1 MVLSAQKK
9 KLNTLIL
16 IFRKL
21 LFDYPSYSLIML
33 ISLLLETILVSSLV
47 LAVVP
52 FADFI
57 LDPELKNPSKIT
69 SFVKTIFLYLNI
81 NPSFWSF
88 GFLFVLLNLVVG
100 ISKTIVFYITLK
112 FKYLI
117 VKSISYETLDDFFNT
132 RWSFF
137 NNESQGRL
145 LNTLSKELIYIGD
158 TIGQILFQIALVS
171 KLFVFLTIPIFLN
184 FKITMI
190 SFFITAFLIIPFIL
204 LSKKNYELGKIKTST
219 ANIVNGKLV
228 ETIQSA
234 KIIISH
240 GLESIAIKNY
250 MKSFNNHMIPAINSQ
265 TITSIPSGIF
275 PPLGILSVILAI
287 GISLNTGIILSEL
300 AAILWSL
307 LSAVPI
313 ISTILQTNL
322 NINNFLPSFEQL
334 KKLKDDAKKNRI
346 VQGNRSFSILKN
358 RIEFTNVS
366 FAYNFNKK
374 TISNFNAIFYK
385 GTRTALIGVSGSG
398 KSTIIDLLLGL
409 QEPNEG
415 SIYVDN
421 VNLSNLKINDFRKKI
436 GFVSQETV
444 LFNDTIR
451 NNILWSKNS
460 ASDKEIWRSLQQAN
474 AYEFVYELPKKLDTI
489 IGDQGAKLSGGQRQR
504 LTIAR
509 ALLRNPEVL
518 VLDEATS
525 SLDYESENLIQESIN
540 SLPNNI
546 TIIIIA
552 HRLSTIKNCDQ
563 ILIIE
568 KGKLK
573 EKGSFQEISK
583 QSNYFKIMLKNNFLD

>member
-1 MVLSAQKK
+1 M
-9 KLNTLIL
+9 
-16 IFRKL
+16 
-21 LFDYPSYSLIML
+21 
-33 ISLLLETILVSSLV
+33 
-47 LAVVP
+47 
-52 FADFI
+52 
-57 LDPELKNPSKIT
+57 
-69 SFVKTIFLYLNI
+69 
-81 NPSFWSF
+81 
-88 GFLFVLLNLVVG
+88 
-100 ISKTIVFYITLK
+100 
-112 FKYLI
+112 
-117 VKSISYETLDDFFNT
+117 
-132 RWSFF
+132 
-137 NNESQGRL
+137 
-145 LNTLSKELIYIGD
+145 
-158 TIGQILFQIALVS
+158 
-171 KLFVFLTIPIFLN
+171 
-184 FKITMI
+184 
-190 SFFITAFLIIPFIL
+190 
-204 LSKKNYELGKIKTST
+204 
-219 ANIVNGKLV
+219 
-228 ETIQSA
+228 
-234 KIIISH
+234 
-240 GLESIAIKNY
+240 
-250 MKSFNNHMIPAINSQ
+250 
-265 TITSIPSGIF
+265 
-275 PPLGILSVILAI
+275 
-287 GISLNTGIILSEL
+287 
-300 AAILWSL
+300 
-307 LSAVPI
+307 
-313 ISTILQTNL
+313 
-322 NINNFLPSFEQL
+322 
-334 KKLKDDAKKNRI
+334 
-346 VQGNRSFSILKN
+346 
-358 RIEFTNVS
+358 
-366 FAYNFNKK
+366 
-374 TISNFNAIFYK
+374 
-385 GTRTALIGVSGSG
+385 
-398 KSTIIDLLLGL
+398 